1 MATVDEREATEF
13 VLSRMKVV
21 YLVLLDDTPVGY
33 LPTKASASDYASRLA
48 LQQQKI
54 IPLDSWSET
63 CIEEQD
69 NELVIMRRSLGLVFH
84 SSFVP
89 YHIIKYVPLELLDVS
104 DITIPEE
111 EEEEDSDS
119 DSDSDSEEEEDSDSD
134 SEEEEDSDSEEEE
147 EKEEKTV

>member
-104 DITIPEE
+104 DITIPEDPE
-111 EEEEDSDS
+111 DPDSDS
-119 DSDSDSEEEEDSDSD
+119 VSEEEEDSVSEED
-134 SEEEEDSDSEEEE
+134 SEEEDPEEEEE
-147 EKEEKTV
+147 EKTV

>member
-84 SSFVP
+84 SAFVP

-111 EEEEDSDS
+111 EEEEEE
-119 DSDSDSEEEEDSDSD
+119 DSDSEEEEEEEEEEK
-134 SEEEEDSDSEEEE
+134 EEEEDSDSEEEE
-147 EKEEKTV
+147 EEEKEEKTV